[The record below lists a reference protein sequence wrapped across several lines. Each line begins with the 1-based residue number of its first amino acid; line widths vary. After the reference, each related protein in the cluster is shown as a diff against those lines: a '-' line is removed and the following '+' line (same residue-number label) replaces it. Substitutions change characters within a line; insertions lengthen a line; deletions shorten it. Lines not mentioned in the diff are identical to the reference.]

1 METERSENNA
11 VVLLHSA
18 NMSQHSQPKK
28 RVLTLKEKINVVEFY
43 EKQKV
48 SVRALASKFK
58 IGKTQAA
65 NIISK
70 RSELLRKLNA
80 NENDRN

>member
-1 METERSENNA
+1 
-11 VVLLHSA
+11 
-18 NMSQHSQPKK
+18 
-28 RVLTLKEKINVVEFY
+28 LKEKINVVEFY

>member
-1 METERSENNA
+1 MERSENNA

-28 RVLTLKEKINVVEFY
+28 RVLTLKEKINVEFY

-65 NIISK
+65 NIIFISK
-70 RSELLRKLNA
+70 RSELLRQKL
-80 NENDRN
+80 R